1 MKDIQKEKVKKETQ
15 KIKKYSN
22 DICLQNYLF
31 KNDDNINFNNAD
43 DYQTEKAILIKSN
56 QIFEGTEQFQN
67 MNTCNININ
76 NNYINISAKD
86 ISHSKAFRFI
96 FNIQIINILTKII
109 F

>member
-31 KNDDNINFNNAD
+31 KNDNNINFNNIE
-43 DYQTEKAILIKSN
+43 DYQNEKAILIKSN
-56 QIFEGTEQFQN
+56 QIFEGGDKFQN
-67 MNTCNININ
+67 LNTCNININ

-86 ISHSKAFRFI
+86 IPQSK
-96 FNIQIINILTKII
+96 
-109 F
+109 